1 MKKIFVTMFTALLA
15 ITSFNSCSKDEDRT
29 DLEIWGDLVD
39 KTTVTYT
46 GEDSD
51 ENPYKL
57 VLSGSNGAANN
68 FELSAKGQNDV
79 VEGTYE
85 DKFKG
90 SAAVV
95 EGVLVLTVTEAL
107 FGSEEETAFAT
118 YAATINLTVDGSKLT
133 IGRYNDATGKFS
145 GAAIT
150 LKK

>member
-15 ITSFNSCSKDEDRT
+15 ITSFNSCSKEDRT

-57 VLSGSNGAANN
+57 VLSGSNGGANN
-68 FELSAKGQNDV
+68 FELSAKGQNED
-79 VEGTYE
+79 GTYE

-90 SAAVV
+90 SAAVL
-95 EGVLVLTVTEAL
+95 EGVLVLTVTEAQ
-107 FGSEEETAFAT
+107 FGSEGETASAA